1 MLDKSKDYPWE
12 SLEVIKLELLTEAPQ
27 TVNKKFRRMI
37 YDYETKLPNDVK
49 NFGRKYRLSKSEGFK
64 DAFDSFMNKSEYQRD
79 RWRLKDALG
88 YLKERKP
95 KHSKV
100 LYKYNYKEY
109 VEGIREINRVRK
121 DSTLSKREQHGK
133 IAEVLKKIRN
143 YHVFKKGSLGI
154 KEYLNAWDMAYGTR
168 SGKDRKYIHKDFVK
182 GTKTMLKGVK
192 FFK

>member
-1 MLDKSKDYPWE
+1 MPSKSKDYPWE

-37 YDYETKLPNDVK
+37 YDYETKLPDGIK
-49 NFGRKYRLSKSEGFK
+49 NAGRKRKLSKSEGFK

-88 YLKERKP
+88 YLKERSP

-154 KEYLNAWDMAYGTR
+154 KEYLKAWDMAYGTR

>member
-1 MLDKSKDYPWE
+1 MPFISKDFPCE
-12 SLEVIKLELLTEAPQ
+12 DLDLIKPELLTEAPQ
-27 TVNKKFRRMI
+27 TVNQKYRRMI
-37 YDYETKLPNDVK
+37 YDYETKLPDGNK
-49 NFGRKYRLSKSEGFK
+49 TAGRRRNLSKSEGFK
-64 DAFDSFMNKSEYQRD
+64 DAFDSFMHKSEYQRD
-79 RWRLKDALG
+79 RWRGKEALG
-88 YLKERKP
+88 YMKERSP

-133 IAEVLKKIRN
+133 IAEVLKKVRN
-143 YHVFKKGSLGI
+143 YHVFRKGSLGI

-168 SGKDRKYIHKDFVK
+168 AGKDRKYIHKDFVK
-182 GTKTMLKGVK
+182 GTKTMLRGVK